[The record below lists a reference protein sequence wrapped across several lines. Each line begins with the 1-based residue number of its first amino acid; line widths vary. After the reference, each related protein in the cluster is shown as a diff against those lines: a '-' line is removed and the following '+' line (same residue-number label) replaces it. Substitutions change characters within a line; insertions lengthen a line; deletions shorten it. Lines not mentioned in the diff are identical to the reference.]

1 MSRFIRFMMPT
12 MVGMMLTVA
21 AVGQSY
27 NGQVLGTL
35 SGAVHKY
42 SGEFT
47 DDLWGPGAFLSLQ
60 YAPIAR
66 LQIEGRFGL
75 GEIRWKTT
83 PADIAAYPDYFGQGA
98 EYGDPYPGTLTQIEP
113 ENESRLTTI
122 DLLVNY
128 VIVDHLPAV
137 PFISAGVGWTSFAPS
152 TAENH
157 DALPNFGANV
167 YSGSTFSIPLGAGVR
182 IPFSDRVGL
191 LLRGEYRFVFSE
203 YLDDFSANG
212 SNDAVTS
219 ISVGLTYSFT
229 DRGVRRRPM
238 HHSHMGDHACGCC
251 GMERGHHDECPCSAS
266 SEPDAD
272 APAPSAAPSGAT
284 TAPAA
289 TAPATAAPAT
299 AAPATTAPTTTAPA
313 GTAPATTAPATAPA
327 TATAPDPCPAGSA
340 RLCVDDDLSVCVDTN
355 FTPGRGRIK
364 WEEGMIFD
372 PGNPGHGQLL
382 SEVGGATPCYANVVR
397 ESDNAYYLCVDC
409 CFERQESAGYVLYKL
424 MGEGRIVKGQGS
436 FDPAECPDCR
446 TVAAQGR

>member
-1 MSRFIRFMMPT
+1 MMPIL
-12 MVGMMLTVA
+12 VGMALTVA

-27 NGQVLGTL
+27 DGQVLGTL

-83 PADIAAYPDYFGQGA
+83 PADLAANPDYFGQGA
-98 EYGDPYPGTLTQIEP
+98 AYGDPYPGTLTQIEP

-122 DLLVNY
+122 DLLINY
-128 VIVDHLPAV
+128 VIVDDLPAV

-152 TAENH
+152 TAEGH
-157 DALPNFGANV
+157 DALPNFGAGV

-203 YLDDFSANG
+203 YLDDVAFNG

-229 DRGVRRRPM
+229 DRNPRRRPR
-238 HHSHMGDHACGCC
+238 HHGHMSDHACGCC
-251 GMERGHHDECPCSAS
+251 GMERGHRDDCPCSAS
-266 SEPDAD
+266 SESDAD

-289 TAPATAAPAT
+289 APPPADTTPKASSETSSKTSPTASPTADVP
-299 AAPATTAPTTTAPA
+299 
-313 GTAPATTAPATAPA
+313 
-327 TATAPDPCPAGSA
+327 PCPAGSA

-382 SEVGGATPCYANVVR
+382 AEVGGATPCYANVVR
-397 ESDNAYYLCVDC
+397 ESENAYYLCVDC

-424 MGEGRIVKGQGS
+424 MGEGRIVKGQGA